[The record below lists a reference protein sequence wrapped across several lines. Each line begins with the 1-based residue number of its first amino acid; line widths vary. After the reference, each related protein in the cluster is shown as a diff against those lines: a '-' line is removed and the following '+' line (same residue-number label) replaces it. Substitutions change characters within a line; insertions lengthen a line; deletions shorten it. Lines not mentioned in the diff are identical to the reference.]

1 MGKLLTPVKA
11 PTIQTVRVPAVTR
24 ETTSP
29 KSNGEGSTSSGE
41 DVTSDVSSSKAR
53 AENLLRRSRGRFGTV
68 ITGFNGVLEAADTRS
83 KRKTLLGE

>member
-11 PTIQTVRVPAVTR
+11 PTIQTVRVPAVAR

-41 DVTSDVSSSKAR
+41 DVTSDVSLS
-53 AENLLRRSRGRFGTV
+53 L
-68 ITGFNGVLEAADTRS
+68 IHI
-83 KRKTLLGE
+83 